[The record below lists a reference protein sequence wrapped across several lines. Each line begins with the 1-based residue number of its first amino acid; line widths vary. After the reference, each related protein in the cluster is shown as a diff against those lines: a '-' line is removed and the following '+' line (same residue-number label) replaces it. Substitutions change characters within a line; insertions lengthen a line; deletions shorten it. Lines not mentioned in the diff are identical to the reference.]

1 MLSSTV
7 FMILVSGNWASVM
20 LFCSKKRG
28 NANQMQWKNK
38 ESLEVCP
45 KESSQTDEIYQET
58 TVTISTKP
66 PSTWADRSS
75 ATFASSCTEGSCIR
89 GCIVVCVCV
98 AESEEF
104 PREQILFTECL
115 LCTRLCE
122 LHVLLINRTT
132 KISWTLQ
139 FSLKRFKKKK
149 KKSWNNLAKFG
160 NFTKITEFMRGR
172 AGTDLAFV
180 TAMFQCCQED
190 SCTKLRFLETVRSCE
205 FVDYTHFFPH
215 SHFIWRKPHQMS
227 VSKYISKLKIVQ
239 GYFLFLTQT
248 FSSSWTLKKE
258 D

>member
-1 MLSSTV
+1 MSKGEQPDWWN
-7 FMILVSGNWASVM
+7 ISGNHSDHLYKASLDLGRQV
-20 LFCSKKRG
+20 FCNLCFQLYWGIMHKRLH
-28 NANQMQWKNK
+28 
-38 ESLEVCP
+38 S
-45 KESSQTDEIYQET
+45 D
-58 TVTISTKP
+58 
-66 PSTWADRSS
+66 
-75 ATFASSCTEGSCIR
+75 
-89 GCIVVCVCV
+89 VCVCV

-258 D
+258 DWILLLFIFIIAF